1 MKERRKRLVKL
12 NYKKEGR
19 LSDFEHGFKTIVLK
33 KNQVIRKFSNA
44 QLENLL
50 KTSTKNL
57 AQEVVT
63 CLMPYNKGLGVLL
76 EMD

>member
-19 LSDFEHGFKTIVLK
+19 LSDFEHGFKTMILK
-33 KNQVIRKFSNA
+33 KNQVIRKFSNS

-57 AQEVVT
+57 A
-63 CLMPYNKGLGVLL
+63 
-76 EMD
+76 